1 MVIWKIALDLVQDV
15 RGTLGMYLFIIEEA
29 IQTVGMA
36 CYLNW
41 KEGNYSKVIE
51 VANYVLDEIINP
63 AIDFCATYG
72 SATYPLN
79 IAYDVFYK
87 AAKTSMENYIA
98 QAQEK
103 LAGA

>member
-1 MVIWKIALDLVQDV
+1 MVKWEIALDVIQDV

-41 KEGNYSKVIE
+41 KEGNYSKVLEI
-51 VANYVLDEIINP
+51 ANYVLDEIINP
-63 AIDFCATYG
+63 AIDFNNTYG
-72 SATYPLN
+72 WAAVPLN
-79 IAYDVFYK
+79 LAYGVFYK
-87 AAKTSMENYIA
+87 AAKTTMENYIE
-98 QAQEK
+98 QAKQK